1 MNKLSITFI
10 VFLISSTAFAIE
22 IITPKEIQKSIILIN
37 DPDQNIK
44 TLGQV
49 AFQIDLSA
57 AHDDLLALKVRR
69 SDLTLKDGRK
79 FTAFGVHKDAG
90 IIIIAGGEVSHI
102 SIASVNI
109 ASASV
114 NNSSGT
120 RDASVLFYGENNEVI
135 SPSPNDIS
143 VFNAEFE
150 PLVFSYT
157 PLQTPGSLDISVSI
171 ALDLSG
177 SMAGHEAALARATK
191 TFMLGLPEF
200 TKCQI
205 TVFSNDV
212 YHLTPQDYNKLTSCP
227 SSAYILDRPLK
238 ANGATALYKAIK
250 TGFQS
255 GSHRLNKSFPN
266 IALVITDGVNT
277 VDYGETIASLKLD
290 KTLNNSKLFVFWAG
304 NYQKGYLNGLADLE
318 FVSTQN
324 LDHELNK
331 FFNSLGVSLS
341 GLQVLHIGQ

>member
-1 MNKLSITFI
+1 MNKLSIALI

-22 IITPKEIQKSIILIN
+22 IITPKEIQKSIIQIN

-102 SIASVNI
+102 SIASVNN
-109 ASASV
+109 A
-114 NNSSGT
+114 SGT
-120 RDASVLFYGENNEVI
+120 RDASVLFYGKDNKVI
-135 SPSPNDIS
+135 SPSPHDIS
-143 VFNAEFE
+143 VFNAELE
-150 PLVFSYT
+150 PLAFSYT

-266 IALVITDGVNT
+266 ITLVITDGVNT

>member
-10 VFLISSTAFAIE
+10 AFLISSTAFAIE
-22 IITPKEIQKSIILIN
+22 IITPKEIQKSIIQIN

-69 SDLTLKDGRK
+69 SDLVLKDGRK

-102 SIASVNI
+102 SIS
-109 ASASV
+109 SV
-114 NNSSGT
+114 NNASGT
-120 RDASVLFYGENNEVI
+120 RDASVLFYGKNNEVI
-135 SPSPNDIS
+135 SPSPHDIS

-150 PLVFSYT
+150 PLAFSYT

-177 SMAGHEAALARATK
+177 SMAGHEVALARATK

-266 IALVITDGVNT
+266 IALVITDGMNT

-290 KTLNNSKLFVFWAG
+290 KALNNSKLFVFWAG

-318 FVSTQN
+318 FISTANIDQ
-324 LDHELNK
+324 ELNK
-331 FFNSLGVSLS
+331 FFNALGVSLS